1 MTNLNQPEP
10 TPTPN
15 QLPAMWPLV
24 IADMQARDAEGR
36 QHYGTPLQ
44 PFNKRN
50 PAVDKYQEALDLVV
64 YFRQQLFEDAL
75 SERQAIK
82 ALLTDIINAP
92 VLSRTWGDEFCP
104 VCEKPTLTDDDCED
118 LDRFIEMYGIDS
130 PEYQEKLQQS
140 CDGRCYEDRRLIWY
154 ALCGLRTKYEVLQ
167 RALKDAVLQEIAQ
180 MELEDG

>member
-10 TPTPN
+10 MPTPN
-15 QLPAMWPLV
+15 QLPAMWPMV

-82 ALLTDIINAP
+82 ALLTDIINAND
-92 VLSRTWGDEFCP
+92 LSIAWGDEFCP
-104 VCEKPTLTDDDCED
+104 VCEKPIMSDDDCTY
-118 LDRFIEMYGIDS
+118 LDRLAELQGVDS
-130 PEYQEKLQQS
+130 DAYVTAVNGFCPETHSETKTWQV
-140 CDGRCYEDRRLIWY
+140 
-154 ALCGLRTKYEVLQ
+154 LCQLRVENETLQ
-167 RALKDAVLQEIAQ
+167 RALKDVVLQEVAQ

>member
-10 TPTPN
+10 MPTPN

-75 SERQAIK
+75 LERQAIK

-92 VLSRTWGDEFCP
+92 VLSRAWGDEFCP
-104 VCEKPTLTDDDCED
+104 VCEKPIMSDDDCED
-118 LDRFIEMYGIDS
+118 LDRFAEIYGVDGE
-130 PEYQEKLQQS
+130 EYTTAVNGFCSETHSDWRIFESLCQLREENAKL
-140 CDGRCYEDRRLIWY
+140 
-154 ALCGLRTKYEVLQ
+154 K
-167 RALKDAVLQEIAQ
+167 RALKDVVLQEVAQ